1 MSAWLQVVILGIV
14 EGITE
19 FLPVS
24 STGHLLL
31 AEQWLHVHESDAFL
45 VIIQCGAACA
55 VLAVFK
61 DRVLQLLRDWRQ
73 AAARD
78 YILKL
83 TVAFGI
89 TGVGGVLL
97 EAAGFKLPETATPIG
112 IALMVGGV
120 LFVVVERALRG
131 RTASDAV
138 TWPVAIA
145 IGAGQLLAAVF
156 PGTSRSGATIIIALL
171 MGVSRPAAVE
181 FTFLLGVP
189 TLLAA
194 GALKVLSHLR
204 HPGAEVLDPGQL
216 ALGIVVSAVT
226 AFIAVAWLLRYVRS
240 HTFEGF
246 GWYRIVVGGAVLAM
260 VFMR

>member
-1 MSAWLQVVILGIV
+1 MNVWLQVVVLGVI

-31 AEQWLHVHESDAFL
+31 AERWLGIHQGDAFL
-45 VIIQCGAACA
+45 VIIQGGAACA

-61 DRVLQLLRDWRQ
+61 ERVLQLLREWRQ

-83 TVAFGI
+83 ALAFAI
-89 TGVGGVLL
+89 TGAGGLAL
-97 EAAGFKLPETATPIG
+97 EASGFTLPETATPVG
-112 IALMVGGV
+112 VALLAGGV
-120 LFVVVERALRG
+120 LFVIVERVVRG
-131 RTASDAV
+131 RTASEV
-138 TWPVAIA
+138 VSWPVAIA

-156 PGTSRSGATIIIALL
+156 PGTSRSGATILIALV
-171 MGVSRPAAVE
+171 MGVGRSAAVE

-194 GALKVLSHLR
+194 GALKVVSHLR
-204 HPGAEVLDPGQL
+204 HPGAEALDPGPL
-216 ALGIVVSAVT
+216 ALGILVSAVT
-226 AFIAVAWLLRYVRS
+226 AFISVAWLLRYVRA
-240 HTFEGF
+240 HTFESL
-246 GWYRIVVGGAVLAM
+246 GWYRIVVGGAVLAA
-260 VFMR
+260 VFLR